1 VSHNRRSYRYA
12 LACLGLLFTL
22 AGCGGGGGGGSSTLP
37 PGAAPTPSPAPTA
50 TPLPGSSTAS
60 IAVSAGSPA
69 SATFG
74 PVTGGFS
81 GTVTL
86 PAASASSTLTAT
98 FLPGTS
104 APPGSPAIQN
114 LRRRPANIGAQNIQA
129 IAFITVTP
137 SVTVS
142 FPKTPDFT
150 FTAPF
155 AVAQL
160 GAFAYVAEFD
170 PTQSA
175 KGWTTIEGPAAAS
188 GNTLTFTGT
197 LPALTLQAGNTYEF
211 LLFSVASALPT
222 PSPSATPTATATATP
237 SPAPT
242 ATPPVSQ
249 GTSCAATAAIARR
262 PAARARSGDVVPNR
276 LFVTYRSSAGSRGVQ
291 SAERSASV
299 VRAVDLGTANGRSMR
314 AVTLAPGI
322 DARTATAA
330 LRADPSVADVQ
341 PVHYRGLR
349 SDTVANDP
357 LLNNVDQWYLYKTN
371 VDPGAWAL
379 THGSASISVALIDTG
394 VDETNGD
401 MFFDVKE
408 RVIRGVKTTGNGTV
422 QDTNGHGTNTAGL
435 ATALTNNGCG
445 FAGVGYSTHLQA
457 YDIFPDATASS
468 DGQSADTADEA
479 TAIRDAVAN
488 GASVISLSIGSP
500 QSAGADAAEQSA
512 VAFALSNGV
521 AVVAAAGN
529 EYPST
534 DGLQLDY
541 PAAYPGVIA
550 VGASGV
556 TNTVANSYGSI
567 TAETVASYSNSGAT
581 LIAPG
586 GDAASG
592 NDNDILHWIE
602 GYSTT
607 TAGFPADRCSNSGGV
622 CRVLFN
628 GTSQATPQVA
638 GAIALMEAYHG
649 GARSL
654 TPAQALA
661 LLQSSA
667 DPIAGVSATR
677 QGAGR
682 LNVAKAVAAAHP

>member
-1 VSHNRRSYRYA
+1 MRDLALARDPLRARGRRDRDHLEARVQRVGRRVNGAAEARPDDTDSQCAHLDSFAVDVRSDRAARRSVARTKPYPPERAPRSRVKNGRRGRGASLAARCCFLIGVALVSHNRRSYRYA

-197 LPALTLQAGNTYEF
+197 LPARTLQAGNTYEF

-276 LFVTYRSSAGSRGVQ
+276 LFVTYRSSAGSRGVH
-291 SAERSASV
+291 
-299 VRAVDLGTANGRSMR
+299 LGRGDRHGRR
-314 AVTLAPGI
+314 R
-322 DARTATAA
+322 DQR
-330 LRADPSVADVQ
+330 R
-341 PVHYRGLR
+341 HGLR
-349 SDTVANDP
+349 
-357 LLNNVDQWYLYKTN
+357 
-371 VDPGAWAL
+371 
-379 THGSASISVALIDTG
+379 
-394 VDETNGD
+394 
-401 MFFDVKE
+401 
-408 RVIRGVKTTGNGTV
+408 
-422 QDTNGHGTNTAGL
+422 
-435 ATALTNNGCG
+435 
-445 FAGVGYSTHLQA
+445 
-457 YDIFPDATASS
+457 
-468 DGQSADTADEA
+468 
-479 TAIRDAVAN
+479 
-488 GASVISLSIGSP
+488 
-500 QSAGADAAEQSA
+500 
-512 VAFALSNGV
+512 
-521 AVVAAAGN
+521 
-529 EYPST
+529 
-534 DGLQLDY
+534 
-541 PAAYPGVIA
+541 
-550 VGASGV
+550 
-556 TNTVANSYGSI
+556 
-567 TAETVASYSNSGAT
+567 
-581 LIAPG
+581 
-586 GDAASG
+586 
-592 NDNDILHWIE
+592 
-602 GYSTT
+602 
-607 TAGFPADRCSNSGGV
+607 
-622 CRVLFN
+622 
-628 GTSQATPQVA
+628 
-638 GAIALMEAYHG
+638 
-649 GARSL
+649 
-654 TPAQALA
+654 
-661 LLQSSA
+661 
-667 DPIAGVSATR
+667 R
-677 QGAGR
+677 QGARHQGR
-682 LNVAKAVAAAHP
+682 QDDRQRHRSGHERPRYEHRRARDRADEQRLRVRRRRVFDAPAGVRHLPRCHRVERRAERRHRRRGDGDPRRGGIGEDV